1 MKLTIEEKFKKCT
14 EFIEKISKIDT
25 PTRYIS
31 DCISFSGYCEECG
44 SDDVDVDIY
53 GDDMEIVD
61 PKYIDE
67 LKDQA
72 WHLLVDITD

>member
-1 MKLTIEEKFKKCT
+1 MTVEEKLKKCK
-14 EFIEKISKIDT
+14 EFIEKISKMDVPVTMIEDH
-25 PTRYIS
+25 
-31 DCISFSGYCEECG
+31 ISFSGYCEECG

-53 GDDMEIVD
+53 GDDAEIVD

-72 WHLLVDITD
+72 WHLLADITD